1 MPDLVSKVR
10 LASGRTVAVHDLGDG
25 VASGGPP
32 IVLCHA
38 APGAGAFDP
47 DPAETSKRGVALIA
61 PDRPGYG
68 GSEPVGSGE
77 WASVDRAAEDIAEV
91 LGERGIAKVGVAGW
105 SAGGRVAMALAARH
119 PDLVERVAVI
129 ATPAPH
135 EEVPWIP
142 PEQNAGLEALRGKP
156 PEAVHGALGEM
167 LSAMVPSDP
176 RAPDA
181 IDLIGGGTGDEAALA
196 RPGVR
201 GRLADMLAAAFTQ
214 GANGI
219 AADIAGY
226 GLRPWGFSPA
236 DVRAKALLI
245 YGDADPIAGSRHG
258 SWWQRHLPDARL
270 EVAPGAG
277 HLVVVPLW
285 QRVLSFLAP
294 TR

>member
-1 MPDLVSKVR
+1 VF
-10 LASGRTVAVHDLGDG
+10 
-25 VASGGPP
+25 
-32 IVLCHA
+32 CHA

-47 DPAETSKRGVALIA
+47 DPAETRRRGVALIA

-91 LGERGIAKVGVAGW
+91 LRERGIGTVSVAGW
-105 SAGGRVAMALAARH
+105 SAGGRVAMALAARY
-119 PDLVERVAVI
+119 PDLVERVAVV

-142 PEQNAGLEALRGKP
+142 PEQHSGLEALRGKP

-167 LSAMVPSDP
+167 LGGMVPQDP
-176 RAPDA
+176 RATDA
-181 IDLIGGGTGDEAALA
+181 IGLIGGGPGDETVLE
-196 RPGVR
+196 RPGVLE
-201 GRLADMLAAAFTQ
+201 RLGDMLAAAFAQ
-214 GANGI
+214 GASGL

-226 GLRPWGFSPA
+226 GLRPWGFRPA
-236 DVRAKALLI
+236 DVQAKTLLV
-245 YGDADPIAGSRHG
+245 YGDADPIAGTPHG
-258 SWWQRHLPDARL
+258 SWWQGHLPDARL

-277 HLVVVPLW
+277 HLVVVPSW